1 MRIVRFFSNIPDPV
15 YWTGV
20 VVLVLLLLGKEVIW
34 ATNDDRFQK
43 WEKRIN
49 IISIPLLVIYVLIII
64 SKIIAIISWLLKSYS
79 P

>member
-1 MRIVRFFSNIPDPV
+1 MTIIRFISKIPDPV

-20 VVLVLLLLGKEVIW
+20 IVLVLLLLSKEIIW
-34 ATNDDRFQK
+34 AINDNRFQK

-64 SKIIAIISWLLKSYS
+64 SKIVSIISWLLKSYS
-79 P
+79 L